1 MHPLLGTGGPGM
13 AAEFGS
19 PEPRG
24 ATDLG
29 PRTIIIDT
37 EKEFRI

>member
-1 MHPLLGTGGPGM
+1 LFNTEEETG
-13 AAEFGS
+13 A
-19 PEPRG
+19 EPRG

-29 PRTIIIDT
+29 PRTIIIDM